1 MNRLLLLVV
10 ALTLLYPIALLADD
24 FDEAPIRYPETQ
36 PSDRVAKLLQRMAS
50 GEADV
55 KGDNALA
62 SLGKLLKEM
71 QVPQSSQ
78 VLVFS
83 KTSLQRHRISPQTP
97 RAIYFSDDC
106 YVGYCQGSEVMEIST
121 VDP

>member
-1 MNRLLLLVV
+1 MKTLSFALA
-10 ALTLLYPIALLADD
+10 ALTLGMASLAIADD
-24 FDEAPIRYPETQ
+24 FDEAPINYREAT
-36 PSDRVAKLLQRMAS
+36 PSDRVAKLLQRMAA

-55 KGDNALA
+55 KGANTLE

-83 KTSLQRHRISPQTP
+83 KTATAQRRRNASLTSPASNS
-97 RAIYFSDDC
+97 RRKSA
-106 YVGYCQGSEVMEIST
+106 
-121 VDP
+121 